1 MKLKD
6 ILKLVVIICLFAG
19 CSSKEENTLKNDS
32 QKFKE
37 EYEILNGEKNENNGK
52 IYRSLKIDEDNN
64 FIYKSAKDII
74 EMMEDE
80 ESFVV
85 YFGFSSCPWC
95 RSIIKPLIDVSSDL
109 DIYPIYYVDVK
120 DIRSTIVVNDE
131 GKIEVKKEGTKDYYE
146 LLDKME
152 NVLEDYTITDNDG
165 DEIKTGEKR
174 IYAPNIVAVIDGDA
188 VQLTDGISSKQT
200 DGYMDITNEME
211 KESYDKIKCAIECV
225 LDSKEICSA
234 KKKC

>member
-1 MKLKD
+1 
-6 ILKLVVIICLFAG
+6 
-19 CSSKEENTLKNDS
+19 
-32 QKFKE
+32 
-37 EYEILNGEKNENNGK
+37 
-52 IYRSLKIDEDNN
+52 
-64 FIYKSAKDII
+64 
-74 EMMEDE
+74 MEDE

-109 DIYPIYYVDVK
+109 GIYPIYYVDVK

-146 LLDKME
+146 LLEKMD
-152 NVLEDYTITDNDG
+152 NILEDYTITDNDG

-188 VQLTDGISSKQT
+188 VQLTDGVSSKQT

-211 KESYDKIKCAIECV
+211 EESYDKIKCTIECV
-225 LDSKEICSA
+225 ADSKEICSA
-234 KKKC
+234 KKQC